1 MTVIPHWSSINSRT
15 WIPFKI
21 FKPTWKQ
28 TQKALCSLQWRCMMK
43 GFFPTLV
50 PFGKEQGA
58 SSMLPLQSKEQRF
71 HRAMWAA
78 GRTSVT
84 ALWNADWPTQ
94 LWPSELLWSR
104 HLWEWG
110 KLLWKLILQ
119 SFKKKQNPLILE
131 FKCKSHSNTE
141 LSCVFTIPFHSL
153 LSKPFT
159 NIS

>member
-1 MTVIPHWSSINSRT
+1 MKKENDYKAKRTWMTVIPHWSSINSRT

-84 ALWNADWPTQ
+84 VLWNADWPTQ
-94 LWPSELLWSR
+94 LWPSELP
-104 HLWEWG
+104 WG
-110 KLLWKLILQ
+110 EQASMRVRQAPVKAHPSVLQ
-119 SFKKKQNPLILE
+119 KE
-131 FKCKSHSNTE
+131 AKSSD
-141 LSCVFTIPFHSL
+141 IR
-153 LSKPFT
+153 
-159 NIS
+159 I